1 MTATQLAAGVN
12 ADGTYITPT
21 GSNYIDAST
30 SLADAAAKL
39 DAAIKAVDNAH
50 NGNRGNLQSQL
61 DAEIARATA
70 AEGANRTLIN
80 GEIARATS
88 AESDLGDMITTNAQ
102 AIASE
107 ASRAQGVES
116 SLQNQIDFITSNT
129 DSAALDSLTEIVAA
143 LQSGD
148 GDLLSLIQTNQT
160 DIATNASD
168 ISTEATTRA
177 SADASIRAE
186 FAAAD
191 VALQT
196 QIDGRV
202 KKSGDSMSGV
212 LDMSGNKV
220 ENVANGT
227 VSTDAVNKGQLDAG
241 LAAQHISQ
249 FSTTDVAEGDNLY
262 FTTARA
268 RASVSAVD
276 TAGEGKVSYD
286 PSTGAFSVD
295 TAKSILELV
304 DVADSSYDGKN
315 GYVLRVTNTLD
326 GMSLQ
331 DPTQLAFNNAQ
342 RQTMAGDGAQTTFA
356 LDFYTQDQNAIVF
369 VGGVIQ
375 DPGVHYNIDAVN
387 QLITFNAAIP
397 VGTQAV
403 VIAQSTNSVGVL
415 DPKSVGLET
424 LADNIKVFEQG
435 NDIVAGTSATV
446 VSAFNKTQY
455 RSAKYVVTV
464 ESGGEFET
472 REALVVH
479 DGSSAYIVEYG
490 VVFTGSSFLGDTDVR
505 VNGQS
510 VELLYTAESAGA
522 VVSVSVTYVD
532 A

>member
-1 MTATQLAAGVN
+1 ML
-12 ADGTYITPT
+12 
-21 GSNYIDAST
+21 
-30 SLADAAAKL
+30 
-39 DAAIKAVDNAH
+39 
-50 NGNRGNLQSQL
+50 
-61 DAEIARATA
+61 
-70 AEGANRTLIN
+70 
-80 GEIARATS
+80 
-88 AESDLGDMITTNAQ
+88 
-102 AIASE
+102 
-107 ASRAQGVES
+107 
-116 SLQNQIDFITSNT
+116 
-129 DSAALDSLTEIVAA
+129 
-143 LQSGD
+143 
-148 GDLLSLIQTNQT
+148 
-160 DIATNASD
+160 
-168 ISTEATTRA
+168 
-177 SADASIRAE
+177 
-186 FAAAD
+186 D